1 MAITF
6 RKLNIFR
13 WGFFLKIS
21 TLSENHESEL
31 TRDIPAPWREVSAIK
46 VVKQKKTNFIFWKI
60 WESKFQNGT
69 KNLQKASEME
79 FLDHVHVEQQSCC
92 RECNESSKKS
102 NQIENLWILPTF
114 WLVCLITFMA
124 DTSLQ
129 GAGISRVS
137 PDSCFSDNV
146 DIFRKKSHRKIFSFR
161 KVTAVLRKCFFC
173 PQLCRRA

>member
-1 MAITF
+1 M
-6 RKLNIFR
+6 RKAHF
-13 WGFFLKIS
+13 WGFPEI
-21 TLSENHESEL
+21 LSHLEKDMDYQSGQ
-31 TRDIPAPWREVSAIK
+31 A
-46 VVKQKKTNFIFWKI
+46 KKTNFIFWKI

-137 PDSCFSDNV
+137 SDSWFSDNV
-146 DIFRKKSHRKIFSFR
+146 DIFRKNPHRKILSFR
-161 KVTAVLRKCFFC
+161 KVMAIQKKCFFF
-173 PQLCRRA
+173 PQLSAREFKISS